1 MIITN
6 IDNVPGS
13 IITSELGLV
22 QGSTVRSKHL
32 GTDIAAFFKS
42 LIGGEIRG
50 YSDLLVEGREEA
62 LNRLKE
68 NALTVGADAVVNVR
82 LTTASIAKGAA
93 EMVAYGT
100 AVKLS
105 RIEANAK

>member
-1 MIITN
+1 MIVTN
-6 IDNVPGS
+6 IDIVPGS
-13 IITSELGLV
+13 DITSELGLV

-50 YSDLLVEGREEA
+50 YSELLEEGRDEA
-62 LNRLKE
+62 IERMKAE
-68 NALTVGADAVVNVR
+68 ATALGADAIVNVR
-82 LTTASIAKGAA
+82 LTTASITKGAA
-93 EMVAYGT
+93 ELVAYGT

-105 RIEANAK
+105 ASS

>member
-1 MIITN
+1 MIVTN
-6 IDNVPGS
+6 IDTVPGS
-13 IITSELGLV
+13 VIASELGLV

-50 YSDLLVEGREEA
+50 YSELLEEGRDEA
-62 LNRLKE
+62 IDRMKAEAAKLD
-68 NALTVGADAVVNVR
+68 ADAVVNVR
-82 LTTASIAKGAA
+82 LTTASITKGAA
-93 EMVAYGT
+93 ELVAYGT

-105 RIEANAK
+105 AATKT

>member
-1 MIITN
+1 MLVTN
-6 IDNVPGS
+6 IDTIPGS
-13 IITSELGLV
+13 EIIADLGLV

-42 LIGGEIRG
+42 LIGGEIKG

-62 LNRLKE
+62 INRLKE
-68 NALTVGADAVVNVR
+68 NAAAIGADAVVNVR

-105 RIEANAK
+105 DKKPA